1 MGFFENGSKQ
11 YWVQK
16 ALLNGD
22 KAIQHTIASGNAQDL
37 AQSAQKKAQET
48 GENLNLAHHHI
59 FQLKNEL
66 DEAVEINKKLFQ
78 ATIKYKEEAEYYKK
92 LLAKPMAEIAA
103 ENHQFKETYEQ
114 QMELLA
120 GWMVSQKA
128 FKELAIQFGI
138 EKGLT
143 SDEVVEMGKNK
154 KMDVLENKHE
164 EQHNTNVSD
173 SLFLV
178 DRKDVLIER
187 VKKSNTPKK

>member
-1 MGFFENGSKQ
+1 MSRNFSSRGFWINQTIVEGRRADRQ
-11 YWVQK
+11 T
-16 ALLNGD
+16 ALANHLLTNSTNT
-22 KAIQHTIASGNAQDL
+22 KNNPELIQEI
-37 AQSAQKKAQET
+37 
-48 GENLNLAHHHI
+48 ENLRERNQILEDD
-59 FQLKNEL
+59 N
-66 DEAVEINKKLFQ
+66 
-78 ATIKYKEEAEYYKK
+78 EYYKK

>member
-1 MGFFENGSKQ
+1 
-11 YWVQK
+11 
-16 ALLNGD
+16 
-22 KAIQHTIASGNAQDL
+22 
-37 AQSAQKKAQET
+37 
-48 GENLNLAHHHI
+48 
-59 FQLKNEL
+59 
-66 DEAVEINKKLFQ
+66 
-78 ATIKYKEEAEYYKK
+78 
-92 LLAKPMAEIAA
+92 
-103 ENHQFKETYEQ
+103 
-114 QMELLA
+114 MELLA

-187 VKKSNTPKK
+187 AKKSNTPKK

>member
-1 MGFFENGSKQ
+1 MGVINNTINTFWINQATQAHERASHQRILANHLINESIH
-11 YWVQK
+11 QK
-16 ALLNGD
+16 NDIDLLNEIEELREHD
-22 KAIQHTIASGNAQDL
+22 AILQHDN
-37 AQSAQKKAQET
+37 
-48 GENLNLAHHHI
+48 
-59 FQLKNEL
+59 
-66 DEAVEINKKLFQ
+66 
-78 ATIKYKEEAEYYKK
+78 EYYSR

-103 ENHQFKETYEQ
+103 ENHKFKETYEK

-120 GWMVSQKA
+120 DWMVSQKA

-187 VKKSNTPKK
+187 AKKSNTPKK

>member
-1 MGFFENGSKQ
+1 MSRNFSSRGFWINQ
-11 YWVQK
+11 
-16 ALLNGD
+16 
-22 KAIQHTIASGNAQDL
+22 TI
-37 AQSAQKKAQET
+37 
-48 GENLNLAHHHI
+48 
-59 FQLKNEL
+59 
-66 DEAVEINKKLFQ
+66 VEGQRADRQ
-78 ATIKYKEEAEYYKK
+78 ATLANHFLNNNLHTKNDPKLIQEIKNLQERNQILENDNEYYSR

-120 GWMVSQKA
+120 DWMVSQKA

>member
-1 MGFFENGSKQ
+1 MSFFENGSKQ

-92 LLAKPMAEIAA
+92 LLAKPMVEIAE
-103 ENHQFKETYEQ
+103 ENHDFKKAYET

-120 GWMVSQKA
+120 DWMVSQKA

-138 EKGLT
+138 EKGLNP
-143 SDEVVEMGKNK
+143 DQIREMGQAK
-154 KMDVLENKHE
+154 KIDVLNDA
-164 EQHNTNVSD
+164 HNESHKTNS
-173 SLFLV
+173 
-178 DRKDVLIER
+178 KDMIDMTAHVNRL
-187 VKKSNTPKK
+187 KSKLK